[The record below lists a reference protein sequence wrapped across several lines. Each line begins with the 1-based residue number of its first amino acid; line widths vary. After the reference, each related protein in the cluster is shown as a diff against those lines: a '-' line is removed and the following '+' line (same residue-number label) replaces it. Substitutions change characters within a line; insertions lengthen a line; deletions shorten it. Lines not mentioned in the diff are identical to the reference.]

1 MEDCSNTGG
10 NVDPDEP
17 IDNPQTGI
25 NYGYIMLPIGII
37 SIIVIIKVAKK
48 NTKIYKI

>member
-1 MEDCSNTGG
+1 MIEDCKETD
-10 NVDPDEP
+10 VV

-25 NYGYIMLPIGII
+25 NYGYVLLPIGIV
-37 SIIVIIKVAKK
+37 SIIVIIKIAKK